1 MRTVLPLLLVAALT
15 GCDCGP
21 MSLPMD
27 AGVPDAGPADAG
39 SRCEDGGGSV
49 VATGFGSVDAGQV
62 LVEYYQFC
70 FECPRAIGLSDGGAL
85 RPGDGAVGVSCT
97 SGMNISVAPCRI
109 FCCACPTDSTKH
121 FWSQACVNGT
131 CADEAASCTATFDFA
146 AASGRP
152 VCR

>member
-1 MRTVLPLLLVAALT
+1 MLVGLT

-21 MSLPMD
+21 SAPLD
-27 AGVPDAGPADAG
+27 AGAPEPDGGAGDAG

-49 VATGFGSVDAGQV
+49 LGSGSAFGPRDV

-85 RPGDGAVGVSCT
+85 RPGDGTVGASCT
-97 SGMNISVAPCRI
+97 SGMTTSVAPCQI
-109 FCCACPTDSTKH
+109 FCCTCPADSTKH

-131 CADEAASCTATFDFA
+131 CPDEATSCSASFDFA
-146 AASGRP
+146 AAIGRP
-152 VCR
+152 LCR